1 MRHDGRLTELLTAPH
16 GTCDLLI
23 SVAQAYVDKPDV
35 FVVVVGIL
43 SRFVDMVPAAGNEL
57 REGNGFPCLTRMAA
71 HLETA
76 KLSTSKIGSKS
87 MTCLNHLL
95 VAITTKQE

>member
-1 MRHDGRLTELLTAPH
+1 MRHDGRLTELLTAPR
-16 GTCDLLI
+16 GMCDLLI

-35 FVVVVGIL
+35 FVVVVGVL

-57 REGNGFPCLTRMAA
+57 REGNGFRCLTRMAA

-76 KLSTSKIGSKS
+76 KHSSSKIGSKS
-87 MTCLNHLL
+87 ITSLDHLL
-95 VAITTKQE
+95 VAITITQE